1 MLRRP
6 KGDGYTLATGAPA
19 TDSAATVRV
28 EVQAAAALVWAETD
42 SLASSSR

>member
-6 KGDGYTLATGAPA
+6 QGDGYSFATAAPA

-28 EVQAAAALVWAETD
+28 EVQAAAELVWAETD
-42 SLASSSR
+42 FLAWSSR

>member
-1 MLRRP
+1 MLRPHR
-6 KGDGYTLATGAPA
+6 GDGYTFATGAPA

>member
-6 KGDGYTLATGAPA
+6 QGDATVSLSAAPA

-28 EVQAAAALVWAETD
+28 EVQAAAELVWAETD
-42 SLASSSR
+42 SLAWSSR